1 MTAEIPGTSDSYA
14 LDELPWTEVVAY
26 LERDRRLILP
36 VGTCDQFGPHLPVGA
51 ATCVAQALATDLSR
65 EFHVLRAPVFHYG
78 VNVPGERDYAGTAT
92 LRKKT
97 LHRAV
102 NEMLA
107 SWAQNGFNEF
117 IAITAALHDPH
128 AEAIAT
134 VFAPHAR
141 VRVVEAMSLNL
152 SQFLEGQTGPEHGG
166 EALTSLLLYLRPQVV
181 RMEAARDYE
190 MDPERFRRFVR
201 GRLSTLPVGCP
212 GSIGHPTRATPEKGR
227 EIYEHILGKIR
238 QKVFLADHPGMREQ
252 GNDPAPPETPAPIAG
267 YPTDARAWRSPAPRP
282 DEPGSAAGAPR
293 SPE

>member
-1 MTAEIPGTSDSYA
+1 MTAEISGTLPSTA

-51 ATCVAQALATDLSR
+51 ATCVAQALAFDLSR
-65 EFHVLRAPVFHYG
+65 EFGVLRAPVFHYG

-97 LHRAV
+97 LHRAL

-107 SWAQNGFNEF
+107 SWAANGFNEF

-141 VRVVEAMSLNL
+141 VRVVEAMTVDL
-152 SQFLEGQTGPEHGG
+152 SQFLEGQSGPEHGG
-166 EALTSLLLYLRPQVV
+166 EALTSLLLHLRPQVV

-212 GSIGHPTRATPEKGR
+212 GSIGHPTRATAGKGR

-238 QKVFLADHPGMREQ
+238 QKVFLADSPAPVAG
-252 GNDPAPPETPAPIAG
+252 GAVPAPPETPAPVAG
-267 YPTDARAWRSPAPRP
+267 YSVDVRDGRSPAPRP

>member
-1 MTAEIPGTSDSYA
+1 MTAEIPGTPRSYA

-36 VGTCDQFGPHLPVGA
+36 VGTCDQFGPHLPIGA
-51 ATCVAQALATDLSR
+51 ATVVAETLAADLSR
-65 EFHVLRAPVFHYG
+65 EFGVLRAPVFHYG

-107 SWAQNGFNEF
+107 SWAANGFNEF

-128 AEAIAT
+128 AEAIST
-134 VFAPHAR
+134 VFAAHAR
-141 VRVVEAMSLNL
+141 VRVVEAMTVDL
-152 SQFLEGQTGPEHGG
+152 SQFLEAKAGPEHGG
-166 EALTSLLLYLRPQVV
+166 EALTSLLLHLRPEVV

-190 MDPERFRRFVR
+190 MDVERFRRFAR
-201 GRLSTLPVGCP
+201 GRLHTLPVGCP
-212 GSIGHPTRATPEKGR
+212 GSIGHPTQATAGKGR

-238 QKVFLADHPGMREQ
+238 QKVFLADPSDE
-252 GNDPAPPETPAPIAG
+252 DAG
-267 YPTDARAWRSPAPRP
+267 
-282 DEPGSAAGAPR
+282 E
-293 SPE
+293 